1 MKRLGYQI
9 CRWYVEFKEDSLDW
23 RNVGTFIGFLTLVQK
38 QMCEKLT
45 TFLCQGVPGAY
56 DDKM

>member
-1 MKRLGYQI
+1 MKRTLAQEG
-9 CRWYVEFKEDSLDW
+9 
-23 RNVGTFIGFLTLVQK
+23 RNVGCFWRFLMPIQK

-56 DDKM
+56 DEKM

>member
-1 MKRLGYQI
+1 MKRTPVKDE
-9 CRWYVEFKEDSLDW
+9 RSS
-23 RNVGTFIGFLTLVQK
+23 VGSFLRFLMSIQK

-56 DDKM
+56 DEKK